1 MVATC
6 FSLWM
11 LSTPIPRVVAPVYIP
26 TNSKFDPFFISTM
39 STSAL
44 VFHLLFCTLAILT
57 RLRWNFKSVLICISL
72 TSKDV
77 KNFLKN
83 ISFFCCFLLW
93 EHSLN
98 SYTICNRVTWF
109 LDSTYEF
116 WVAIFYCSRQA
127 FARAVN
133 QLTNH
138 DAEIYY

>member
-11 LSTPIPRVVAPVYIP
+11 LSTPIPRVVAPIYIP
-26 TNSKFDPFFISTM
+26 TNSKFDPFFISTI
-39 STSAL
+39 STPAL
-44 VFHLLFCTLAILT
+44 VFHLLFCTLSILT
-57 RLRWNFKSVLICISL
+57 RVRWNFKSVLICISL

-77 KNFLKN
+77 KNFLK
-83 ISFFCCFLLW
+83 IFLCRCFLLW

-98 SYTICNRVTWF
+98 SYTICKRVTWF
-109 LDSTYEF
+109 PDSAYEF
-116 WVAIFYCSRQA
+116 WVAIFYWSRQA